1 MRVNLTGHC
10 MSQQKSNFVKSDG
23 ITKFYNYDSSNDVI
37 IVNDIDIQVNTRE
50 KFQHYGASFD
60 VGGSSFHIAIKESKN
75 SMKFA
80 IENERHVTSDV
91 EGLLGFTMAKSYEV
105 FFFILVPHTV
115 FNPAYHIRDCIR
127 VVGKSS

>member
-1 MRVNLTGHC
+1 MYVAT
-10 MSQQKSNFVKSDG
+10 KSNFVKSDG

-105 FFFILVPHTV
+105 TFLCSGATYSIQRRISYKGSHTCSRKKQLEKRE
-115 FNPAYHIRDCIR
+115 I
-127 VVGKSS
+127 